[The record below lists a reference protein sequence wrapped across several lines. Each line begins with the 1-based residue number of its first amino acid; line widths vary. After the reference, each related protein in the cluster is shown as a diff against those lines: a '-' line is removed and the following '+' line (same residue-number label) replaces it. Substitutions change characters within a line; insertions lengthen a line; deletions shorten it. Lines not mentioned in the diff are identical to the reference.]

1 MKLHERIAYLGHCV
15 RSSVNSL
22 PEIHPPG
29 TPRIHVRELE
39 GGVAIGAPL
48 NNFVEYYRVGGV
60 VHSRIYKL
68 SELMH
73 KFSELRESVSCNCVI
88 SSEFNASCNLSSEP
102 GIGIRGERQCSKA
115 E

>member
-1 MKLHERIAYLGHCV
+1 HCV

-29 TPRIHVRELE
+29 MPRIHVRELE
-39 GGVAIGAPL
+39 GRVAIGAPL
-48 NNFVEYYRVGGV
+48 NNFVEYYRVEGV

-73 KFSELRESVSCNCVI
+73 KFSELRESVSCNGVI
-88 SSEFNASCNLSSEP
+88 TPEFNPSCNPSIQP
-102 GIGIRGERQCSKA
+102 GIVIRSEKKYCKA
-115 E
+115 EKHLGLCWMLIG